1 MCRYCN
7 GEGVVSYLD
16 AFDTMPQREP
26 CQGCGEAGAAGDDDG
41 LKTLEKEWED
51 SMGRAVP

>member
-26 CQGCGEAGAAGDDDG
+26 CQGCGEAGAAGDPDG
-41 LKTLEKEWED
+41 LKMLEKEWED